1 MVTIIV
7 NNFAYRMLE
16 NGTYQSAKVSAN
28 QDGDRVV
35 MADTWTADRSYQE
48 LNVFDGEIAIVYE
61 TLKRLSM
68 IPFADIPVVDNFE
81 EKKTDLS
88 AQR

>member
-7 NNFAYRMLE
+7 NGYAYRMLE

-35 MADTWTADRSYQE
+35 MSDTWTADRSYQE
-48 LNVFDGEIAIVYE
+48 LNVFDGEIAIIYE
-61 TLKRLSM
+61 TLKRLSI
-68 IPFADIPVVDNFE
+68 IPFADIPIVNSFE
-81 EKKTDLS
+81 EKQTDLS